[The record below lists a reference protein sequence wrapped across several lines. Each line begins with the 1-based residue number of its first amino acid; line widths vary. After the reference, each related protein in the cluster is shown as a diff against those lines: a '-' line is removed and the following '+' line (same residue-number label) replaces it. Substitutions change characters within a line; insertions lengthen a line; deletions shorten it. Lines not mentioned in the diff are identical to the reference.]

1 MKKKNCILYL
11 VRTSKQDVDLLNRS
25 LDLVYN
31 NVLPYLKQEVDI
43 ILFHEKDFDESY
55 KNMILKN
62 NKIKIIFQEI
72 IFEIPKYS
80 KKILDQIPEFFPHPT
95 HGPGKEYAHTL
106 PTPHKGFTLGYRHM
120 CRFFSG
126 DLFNQQILNNYE
138 NYMRLDND
146 SFILSPI
153 YYDIFEWFEKV
164 NAIYSY
170 IEPAV
175 QIDHPKVVEGLNKTI
190 KNWIETNNIHT
201 KTNINTIPE
210 GKMYYTNFEIANI
223 NWFRNSMYKVFYDY
237 IDSIGQIYISRWG
250 DAPIRFLGTSL
261 FLSKENIKP
270 VYGFTYQHGAIYKM

>member
-1 MKKKNCILYL
+1 VCGIFKLKISNKMKKKNCILYL

-153 YYDIFEWFEKV
+153 YYDIFEWFEADFKDLEHAYG
-164 NAIYSY
+164 NSGTCTAFMLRKIL
-170 IEPAV
+170 EKAV
-175 QIDHPKVVEGLNKTI
+175 YLVFAKNQQAHLIQDSKT
-190 KNWIETNNIHT
+190 K
-201 KTNINTIPE
+201 
-210 GKMYYTNFEIANI
+210 Y
-223 NWFRNSMYKVFYDY
+223 
-237 IDSIGQIYISRWG
+237 
-250 DAPIRFLGTSL
+250 FLL
-261 FLSKENIKP
+261 RL
-270 VYGFTYQHGAIYKM
+270 